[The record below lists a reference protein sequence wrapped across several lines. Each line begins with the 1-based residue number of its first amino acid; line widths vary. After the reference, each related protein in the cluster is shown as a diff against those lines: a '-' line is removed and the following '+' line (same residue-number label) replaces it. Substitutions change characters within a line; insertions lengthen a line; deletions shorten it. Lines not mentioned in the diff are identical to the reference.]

1 MFKIKILIV
10 DFLKKEGERS
20 NNVGSLVR
28 RVISK
33 YTFGSECEVS
43 FFFGV
48 VFVFFRVKCFT

>member
-28 RVISK
+28 RVI
-33 YTFGSECEVS
+33 
-43 FFFGV
+43 
-48 VFVFFRVKCFT
+48 